1 VRHDVGDWLG
11 QKDNCHIVIL
21 IVSLVIIWMVHNIA
35 ITLAPILDVQALDAS
50 VIIPAPVVD
59 VDPFWWMPEKSNV
72 WNVRYVND
80 VRWNVI

>member
-1 VRHDVGDWLG
+1 
-11 QKDNCHIVIL
+11 
-21 IVSLVIIWMVHNIA
+21 MVHNIA